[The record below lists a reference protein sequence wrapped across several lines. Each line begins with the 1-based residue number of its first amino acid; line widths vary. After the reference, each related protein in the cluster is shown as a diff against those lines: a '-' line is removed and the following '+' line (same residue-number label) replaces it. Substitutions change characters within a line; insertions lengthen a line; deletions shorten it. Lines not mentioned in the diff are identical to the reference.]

1 MLHNN
6 EQIVSKAKDLKQRIV
21 IQNKEQ

>member
-21 IQNKEQ
+21 IQNKER